1 MPNNKNQSVLLKFL
15 LHLHPPRIQAE
26 SAKFTYTF
34 GLGGL
39 TLFAFFI
46 TLISGIV
53 LLFLYS
59 PTPETAHQ
67 SLQQI
72 ATVTPYGWYL
82 RNLHFWAA
90 QVMVIAAVLHMLRV
104 VLTGGYLK
112 GRAFNWVIGVIL
124 LIFIFL
130 MDFTGFP
137 LRWDSES
144 HWALV
149 VGTNLLKTIPVVGE
163 SAYQFVVGG
172 SDIGQHTL
180 LRFYGWHIF
189 GLPFI
194 STLFIVYHVYRV
206 RKDGGISRRDA
217 SRRSETISRET
228 LLGKEAIFMLLAGS
242 GLILLSVIFTP
253 HLGAS
258 AQSNPA
264 VDAVQ
269 APWIFLGIQFLLRYI
284 SPFLAGIVIP
294 FTVLTYWFALPYLEK
309 QTGEQGLWAPRTRRI
324 YWLPFSA
331 SLIIIATTMIAEIL
345 V

>member
-1 MPNNKNQSVLLKFL
+1 MSKNTSQSVLLKFL
-15 LHLHPPRIQAE
+15 LHLHPPRIPAD

-39 TLFAFFI
+39 TLFAFFV

-67 SLQQI
+67 SLEQI

-104 VLTGGYLK
+104 VLTGGYLN

-124 LIFIFL
+124 LIFVFL

-137 LRWDSES
+137 LRWDAES

-149 VGTNLLKTIPVVGE
+149 VGTNLLKTIPMVGQ

-172 SDIGQHTL
+172 PDIGHHTL

-194 STLFIVYHVYRV
+194 ATLFIVYHVYRV
-206 RKDGGISRRDA
+206 RKDGGISRKSD
-217 SRRSETISRET
+217 SRRAETISRET
-228 LLGKEAIFMLLAGS
+228 LLGKEAIYMLLAGS
-242 GLILLSVIFTP
+242 GLILISVIFTP

-258 AQSNPA
+258 ARSNPA

-284 SPFLAGIVIP
+284 SPFMAGIVIP
-294 FTVLTYWFALPYLEK
+294 FAVLAYWFALPYLET
-309 QTGEQGLWAPRTRRI
+309 QAGEQGIWAPRNRRI
-324 YWLPFSA
+324 FWLPFSA
-331 SLIIIATTMIAEIL
+331 SLGIIATLMLAEVWI
-345 V
+345 

>member
-1 MPNNKNQSVLLKFL
+1 MSKNTSQSVLLKFL
-15 LHLHPPRIQAE
+15 LHLHPPRIPAD

-39 TLFAFFI
+39 TLFAFFV

-104 VLTGGYLK
+104 VLTGGYLN

-124 LIFIFL
+124 LIFVFL

-137 LRWDSES
+137 LRWDAES

-149 VGTNLLKTIPVVGE
+149 VGTNLLKTIPMVGQG
-163 SAYQFVVGG
+163 ADLI
-172 SDIGQHTL
+172 SDTIPCSGFTAGIFSVCRL
-180 LRFYGWHIF
+180 L
-189 GLPFI
+189 LPC
-194 STLFIVYHVYRV
+194 
-206 RKDGGISRRDA
+206 
-217 SRRSETISRET
+217 
-228 LLGKEAIFMLLAGS
+228 
-242 GLILLSVIFTP
+242 LLSIMSIESEKTVE
-253 HLGAS
+253 
-258 AQSNPA
+258 
-264 VDAVQ
+264 
-269 APWIFLGIQFLLRYI
+269 
-284 SPFLAGIVIP
+284 SPG
-294 FTVLTYWFALPYLEK
+294 
-309 QTGEQGLWAPRTRRI
+309 
-324 YWLPFSA
+324 
-331 SLIIIATTMIAEIL
+331 SLIPGGQKLSHGRHSLARKHSSCCSPAAD
-345 V
+345 